1 MEDSSKYQQMQD
13 EMSRFEAEI
22 SGADLPMAPRAVIG
36 AGTFGAVQQQLER
49 AVPPPPPPPAMMPF
63 EPALARMMYP
73 TVPPPPPPPT
83 MMVPASVQRLRPPMG
98 AEGFPGPMPFLRAG
112 LPGPQLIPPPPP
124 KPQPVVL
131 SAAPKLYKQP
141 KDDDEKEKK
150 HESKKRKRSPPPPPP
165 ARASPPPAPAPP
177 PPPVISAPA
186 PAPALDAQPPKA
198 KKEKKNRKVV
208 RTAGGQVWED
218 VTLLDWPDD
227 DFRMFCGDLGNDV
240 TDELLTRTFSKY
252 TSFQRAKVVRT
263 AGGQVWEDVTLLDWP
278 DDDFRMFCGDLGND
292 VTDEL
297 LTRTFSKYTSFQ
309 RAKVIRDKRTNKSK
323 GFGFVSFKD
332 PGDFIKAMKEM
343 DGRYVGS
350 RPIKLRK
357 STWKNRALDVVRK
370 KEKEK
375 QALLSLLLSGN
386 KS

>member
-1 MEDSSKYQQMQD
+1 MM
-13 EMSRFEAEI
+13 
-22 SGADLPMAPRAVIG
+22 GARLMYPG
-36 AGTFGAVQQQLER
+36 
-49 AVPPPPPPPAMMPF
+49 VPPPPPPPS
-63 EPALARMMYP
+63 L
-73 TVPPPPPPPT
+73 
-83 MMVPASVQRLRPPMG
+83 MVPASVQRMRPPG
-98 AEGFPGPMPFLRAG
+98 PSEPFQAPMPFLRPG

-131 SAAPKLYKQP
+131 SAAPKLYKKP
-141 KDDDEKEKK
+141 KEDEEKKEKQ
-150 HESKKRKRSPPPPPP
+150 ESKKRKREREPSPALEAEGAAEAAPSPQPP
-165 ARASPPPAPAPP
+165 PPPAPAPAP
-177 PPPVISAPA
+177 PA
-186 PAPALDAQPPKA
+186 PPDAAPKL
-198 KKEKKNRKVV
+198 KKEKKHRKVI

-252 TSFQRAKVVRT
+252 S
-263 AGGQVWEDVTLLDWP
+263 
-278 DDDFRMFCGDLGND
+278 
-292 VTDEL
+292 
-297 LTRTFSKYTSFQ
+297 SFQ

-375 QALLSLLLSGN
+375 AALLSLLMSGN

>member
-1 MEDSSKYQQMQD
+1 MDDSSKFQQMQD

-22 SGADLPMAPRAVIG
+22 SGSGPIRPVIG
-36 AGTFGAVQQQLER
+36 AATFGNVQQQLER
-49 AVPPPPPPPAMMPF
+49 SLPPPPPPPQLLAQFDPNVMGARMMFPNVPPPPPPPS
-63 EPALARMMYP
+63 
-73 TVPPPPPPPT
+73 
-83 MMVPASVQRLRPPMG
+83 MMVPASVQRLRPPG
-98 AEGFPGPMPFLRAG
+98 GDPYPGPMPFLRPG
-112 LPGPQLIPPPPP
+112 MPGPQLIPPPPAPP

-131 SAAPKLYKQP
+131 SAAPKLYKPPKENEDKKEKEGKKRKRERPQTPPKIEEKPPEPTPPPQP
-141 KDDDEKEKK
+141 LPIAVTETVLPKTKKEKK
-150 HESKKRKRSPPPPPP
+150 H
-165 ARASPPPAPAPP
+165 
-177 PPPVISAPA
+177 
-186 PAPALDAQPPKA
+186 
-198 KKEKKNRKVV
+198 RKVV

-240 TDELLTRTFSKY
+240 TDELLARTF
-252 TSFQRAKVVRT
+252 
-263 AGGQVWEDVTLLDWP
+263 G
-278 DDDFRMFCGDLGND
+278 
-292 VTDEL
+292 
-297 LTRTFSKYTSFQ
+297 KYTSFQ

-375 QALLSLLLSGN
+375 AALLSLLMSGQ

>member
-1 MEDSSKYQQMQD
+1 MDDSNKYQQMQD

-22 SGADLPMAPRAVIG
+22 SGEHGPLRGVIS
-36 AGTFGAVQQQLER
+36 AGTYGAVQQRLER
-49 AVPPPPPPPAMMPF
+49 AIPPPPPPPAMLSFDPNMSNMPNMPGNMPNMPGNMNMMPRMMFPAVPPPPPPPSMPNMMI
-63 EPALARMMYP
+63 
-73 TVPPPPPPPT
+73 
-83 MMVPASVQRLRPPMG
+83 PASVQRLRPGGMPEFPMH
-98 AEGFPGPMPFLRAG
+98 FLRPG
-112 LPGPQLIPPPPP
+112 MPGPQLAPPPPP
-124 KPQPVVL
+124 RPQPVVL

-141 KDDDEKEKK
+141 KDEDKDKEK
-150 HESKKRKRSPPPPPP
+150 HETKKRKRSPPAARPLTPPRVPT
-165 ARASPPPAPAPP
+165 PPPAPLV
-177 PPPVISAPA
+177 PVAVAVTVPVPDTA
-186 PAPALDAQPPKA
+186 VPKP
-198 KKEKKNRKVV
+198 KKEKKHR
-208 RTAGGQVWED
+208 
-218 VTLLDWPDD
+218 
-227 DFRMFCGDLGNDV
+227 
-240 TDELLTRTFSKY
+240 
-252 TSFQRAKVVRT
+252 KVVRT

-357 STWKNRALDVVRK
+357 STWKSRALDVVRK

-375 QALLSLLLSGN
+375 AALLSLLMAGN

>member
-1 MEDSSKYQQMQD
+1 MDDSSKFQQMQD

-22 SGADLPMAPRAVIG
+22 SGSDMVIRPVIG

-49 AVPPPPPPPAMMPF
+49 AVPPPPPPPALLSQFDPSVMG
-63 EPALARMMYP
+63 ARLMYP
-73 TVPPPPPPPT
+73 NVPPPPPPPS
-83 MMVPASVQRLRPPMG
+83 MMVPASVQRLRPSGPPDPY
-98 AEGFPGPMPFLRAG
+98 PGPLPFLRPG

-131 SAAPKLYKQP
+131 SAAPKLYKPKP
-141 KDDDEKEKK
+141 KDDELKKEK
-150 HESKKRKRSPPPPPP
+150 HESKKRKRERAPSPVRIAVPK
-165 ARASPPPAPAPP
+165 SPPAPP
-177 PPPVISAPA
+177 PPAPVDVSV
-186 PAPALDAQPPKA
+186 PKG
-198 KKEKKNRKVV
+198 KKEKKHRKVV

-240 TDELLTRTFSKY
+240 TDELLTRTF
-252 TSFQRAKVVRT
+252 
-263 AGGQVWEDVTLLDWP
+263 G
-278 DDDFRMFCGDLGND
+278 
-292 VTDEL
+292 
-297 LTRTFSKYTSFQ
+297 KYTSFQ

-375 QALLSLLLSGN
+375 AALLALLMSGN

>member
-1 MEDSSKYQQMQD
+1 MDEPSKFQQMQD

-22 SGADLPMAPRAVIG
+22 SGADIPSVAHRPVIG
-36 AGTFGAVQQQLER
+36 AGTFGAVQRQLEGT
-49 AVPPPPPPPAMMPF
+49 VPPPPPPPSLMPPF
-63 EPALARMMYP
+63 DPNVLGARMMFP
-73 TVPPPPPPPT
+73 TVPPPPPPPS
-83 MMVPASVQRLRPPMG
+83 MMVPASVQRHRPPG
-98 AEGFPGPMPFLRAG
+98 PPDNFPGPMPFLRPG
-112 LPGPQLIPPPPP
+112 MPGPQLIPPPPP
-124 KPQPVVL
+124 KPQPIVL

-141 KDDDEKEKK
+141 KDDEEKKDK
-150 HESKKRKRSPPPPPP
+150 HESRKRKREPPPPPP
-165 ARASPPPAPAPP
+165 KPEPLVVIPEPTPPPQPLPITTTE
-177 PPPVISAPA
+177 PVV
-186 PAPALDAQPPKA
+186 PK
-198 KKEKKNRKVV
+198 KKEKKSRKVV

-252 TSFQRAKVVRT
+252 SSFQRAKVV
-263 AGGQVWEDVTLLDWP
+263 
-278 DDDFRMFCGDLGND
+278 
-292 VTDEL
+292 
-297 LTRTFSKYTSFQ
+297 
-309 RAKVIRDKRTNKSK
+309 RDKRTNKSK

-357 STWKNRALDVVRK
+357 STWKNRSLDIVRK

-375 QALLSLLLSGN
+375 AALLSLLMSTN

>member
-22 SGADLPMAPRAVIG
+22 SGGDVVGAAVSRAVIG
-36 AGTFGAVQQQLER
+36 AATFGAVQQQLER
-49 AVPPPPPPPAMMPF
+49 AAAPVMPAFDMT
-63 EPALARMMYP
+63 MMYP
-73 TVPPPPPPPT
+73 TVPPPPPPPSI
-83 MMVPASVQRLRPPMG
+83 MVPSQVRMRPGGPGEGGFPPALPYLRP
-98 AEGFPGPMPFLRAG
+98 G

-141 KDDDEKEKK
+141 KEDEEKKEKE
-150 HESKKRKRSPPPPPP
+150 SRKRKRSPPPPPP
-165 ARASPPPAPAPP
+165 RPEPVVEAPPVVAPP
-177 PPPVISAPA
+177 PPTISVPDTLTK
-186 PAPALDAQPPKA
+186 P

-252 TSFQRAKVVRT
+252 S
-263 AGGQVWEDVTLLDWP
+263 
-278 DDDFRMFCGDLGND
+278 
-292 VTDEL
+292 
-297 LTRTFSKYTSFQ
+297 SFQ

-357 STWKNRALDVVRK
+357 STWRTRSLDVVRK

-375 QALLSLLLSGN
+375 AALLSLLMSGN

>member
-1 MEDSSKYQQMQD
+1 MEESSKFQQMQD

-22 SGADLPMAPRAVIG
+22 SGGTGRAVIG
-36 AGTFGAVQQQLER
+36 SGTWDAVQARLER
-49 AVPPPPPPPAMMPF
+49 VAPMQAPPEPSPSIMAPYEPTLVYPAVPPPPPPPS
-63 EPALARMMYP
+63 LL
-73 TVPPPPPPPT
+73 
-83 MMVPASVQRLRPPMG
+83 VPAQVQRLRSSTAAMD
-98 AEGFPGPMPFLRAG
+98 GFGSPIPFLRPG

-141 KDDDEKEKK
+141 KEDDDKKEK
-150 HESKKRKRSPPPPPP
+150 SASRKRKRDRSSEPPT
-165 ARASPPPAPAPP
+165 PAPAPP
-177 PPPVISAPA
+177 APLVPPPAPVITVDVTVKP
-186 PAPALDAQPPKA
+186 

-240 TDELLTRTFSKY
+240 TDELLIRTFSKY
-252 TSFQRAKVVRT
+252 S
-263 AGGQVWEDVTLLDWP
+263 
-278 DDDFRMFCGDLGND
+278 
-292 VTDEL
+292 
-297 LTRTFSKYTSFQ
+297 SFQ

-357 STWKNRALDVVRK
+357 STWKNRALDIVRK

-375 QALLSLLLSGN
+375 AALLSLLMTGN
-386 KS
+386 KG

>member
-1 MEDSSKYQQMQD
+1 MDDPSKFQQMQD

-22 SGADLPMAPRAVIG
+22 SGSGPGVRPVIG

-49 AVPPPPPPPAMMPF
+49 LPPPPPMPNLMPPFDPSIMNGRMMFPAIPPPPPPPS
-63 EPALARMMYP
+63 
-73 TVPPPPPPPT
+73 
-83 MMVPASVQRLRPPMG
+83 MMVPASVQVQRLRFPIGPS
-98 AEGFPGPMPFLRAG
+98 EQFPGPIPFLRPG
-112 LPGPQLIPPPPP
+112 MQGPQLLPPPPAPP
-124 KPQPVVL
+124 KPQPVIL

-141 KDDDEKEKK
+141 KVDEEKKEK
-150 HESKKRKRSPPPPPP
+150 ESKKRKRERAVTPPVEEVEKIPEPAPEPPP
-165 ARASPPPAPAPP
+165 
-177 PPPVISAPA
+177 
-186 PAPALDAQPPKA
+186 QPLPITVTETVVTKP
-198 KKEKKNRKVV
+198 KKEKKHRKVV

-240 TDELLTRTFSKY
+240 TDELLARTFGKY
-252 TSFQRAKVVRT
+252 SSFQRAKVV
-263 AGGQVWEDVTLLDWP
+263 
-278 DDDFRMFCGDLGND
+278 
-292 VTDEL
+292 
-297 LTRTFSKYTSFQ
+297 
-309 RAKVIRDKRTNKSK
+309 RDKRTNKSK

-357 STWKNRALDVVRK
+357 STWKNRSLDIVRK

-375 QALLSLLLSGN
+375 AALLSLLMSAN

>member
-1 MEDSSKYQQMQD
+1 MDDSNKFQQMQD

-22 SGADLPMAPRAVIG
+22 SGGEIATGPRAVISSS
-36 AGTFGAVQQQLER
+36 TFGAAQQRLER
-49 AVPPPPPPPAMMPF
+49 
-63 EPALARMMYP
+63 
-73 TVPPPPPPPT
+73 VPPPPPPPT
-83 MMVPASVQRLRPPMG
+83 LLPPPYDSPVMDNGMMGSSLMYPGVPQTSSLMVPASVQRLRPSEHSDPY
-98 AEGFPGPMPFLRAG
+98 PGPMPFLRPG
-112 LPGPQLIPPPPP
+112 LPGPQLVPPPPP
-124 KPQPVVL
+124 KPQPIVL

-141 KDDDEKEKK
+141 KDDDDKKEKEG
-150 HESKKRKRSPPPPPP
+150 KKRKREPSPVPEVIVQREPTPP
-165 ARASPPPAPAPP
+165 PAPP
-177 PPPVISAPA
+177 PPPQDTAPK
-186 PAPALDAQPPKA
+186 L
-198 KKEKKNRKVV
+198 KKEKKHRKVI
-208 RTAGGQVWED
+208 
-218 VTLLDWPDD
+218 
-227 DFRMFCGDLGNDV
+227 
-240 TDELLTRTFSKY
+240 
-252 TSFQRAKVVRT
+252 RT

-357 STWKNRALDVVRK
+357 STWRSRALDVVRR

-375 QALLSLLLSGN
+375 AALLSLLMAG
-386 KS
+386 KAQH

>member
-22 SGADLPMAPRAVIG
+22 SGAEAARPVIG
-36 AGTFGAVQQQLER
+36 SATFDAVQQQLDR
-49 AVPPPPPPPAMMPF
+49 VVPPPPPPPALLAPFDHSMSGMMGP
-63 EPALARMMYP
+63 RVMYP
-73 TVPPPPPPPT
+73 TVPPPPPPPS
-83 MMVPASVQRLRPPMG
+83 MMVPASVQRLRPPSSDS
-98 AEGFPGPMPFLRAG
+98 FPPPLSFIRPGV
-112 LPGPQLIPPPPP
+112 PGPQLIPPPPP
-124 KPQPVVL
+124 KQPAIL

-141 KDDDEKEKK
+141 KEEDVKKEKE
-150 HESKKRKRSPPPPPP
+150 SRKRKRSPPPAP
-165 ARASPPPAPAPP
+165 APRAPSPPPAPAPP
-177 PPPVISAPA
+177 PPPPA
-186 PAPALDAQPPKA
+186 CEALVPKA

-240 TDELLTRTFSKY
+240 TDELLTRTFGKY
-252 TSFQRAKVVRT
+252 S
-263 AGGQVWEDVTLLDWP
+263 
-278 DDDFRMFCGDLGND
+278 
-292 VTDEL
+292 
-297 LTRTFSKYTSFQ
+297 SFQ

-375 QALLSLLLSGN
+375 AALLSLLMSGN

>member
-1 MEDSSKYQQMQD
+1 MDDSSKFQQMQD

-22 SGADLPMAPRAVIG
+22 SGSEMVAIRPVIG
-36 AGTFGAVQQQLER
+36 ASTFGVVQQQLER
-49 AVPPPPPPPAMMPF
+49 AMPPPPPPPAIMQTFDSSIMGARLMYPAVPPPPPPPS
-63 EPALARMMYP
+63 
-73 TVPPPPPPPT
+73 
-83 MMVPASVQRLRPPMG
+83 MMVPASVQRLRPPG
-98 AEGFPGPMPFLRAG
+98 PGEFLGPMPFLRPG
-112 LPGPQLIPPPPP
+112 VPGPQLIPPPP
-124 KPQPVVL
+124 KPQPVIL

-141 KDDDEKEKK
+141 KEDDTKK
-150 HESKKRKRSPPPPPP
+150 DRHEGKKRKRERQQSPPKEIEVVEV
-165 ARASPPPAPAPP
+165 PPPAPAPP
-177 PPPVISAPA
+177 PPAPVGIEPV
-186 PAPALDAQPPKA
+186 QKV
-198 KKEKKNRKVV
+198 KKEKKHRKVV

-240 TDELLTRTFSKY
+240 TDELLTRTF
-252 TSFQRAKVVRT
+252 
-263 AGGQVWEDVTLLDWP
+263 G
-278 DDDFRMFCGDLGND
+278 
-292 VTDEL
+292 
-297 LTRTFSKYTSFQ
+297 KYTSFQ

-357 STWKNRALDVVRK
+357 STWKTRALDVVRK

-375 QALLSLLLSGN
+375 AALLSLLMSGN

>member
-1 MEDSSKYQQMQD
+1 MDDSNKFQQMQD

-22 SGADLPMAPRAVIG
+22 SGSELGGGPRAVIS
-36 AGTFGAVQQQLER
+36 ASTFGAAQQRLER
-49 AVPPPPPPPAMMPF
+49 VHPPPPPPSLMPPPFDPSVMGAQLMYPGVPPPPPPPS
-63 EPALARMMYP
+63 L
-73 TVPPPPPPPT
+73 
-83 MMVPASVQRLRPPMG
+83 MVPASVQRLRPSNAPDPY
-98 AEGFPGPMPFLRAG
+98 PGPMPFLRPG

-124 KPQPVVL
+124 KPQAVVL
-131 SAAPKLYKQP
+131 SAAPKLYRQP
-141 KDDDEKEKK
+141 NDEEKKEK
-150 HESKKRKRSPPPPPP
+150 ESKKRKREREPSPIVELIEPEPTP
-165 ARASPPPAPAPP
+165 AAPPAPTT
-177 PPPVISAPA
+177 
-186 PAPALDAQPPKA
+186 QPTDGTPKL
-198 KKEKKNRKVV
+198 KKEKKHRKVI
-208 RTAGGQVWED
+208 RTAGGQTWED

-252 TSFQRAKVVRT
+252 S
-263 AGGQVWEDVTLLDWP
+263 
-278 DDDFRMFCGDLGND
+278 
-292 VTDEL
+292 
-297 LTRTFSKYTSFQ
+297 SFQ

-357 STWKNRALDVVRK
+357 STWRNRALDVVRR

-375 QALLSLLLSGN
+375 AALLSLLMAGN

>member
-1 MEDSSKYQQMQD
+1 MDDSNKYQQMQD

-22 SGADLPMAPRAVIG
+22 SGDGPRAVIG
-36 AGTFGAVQQQLER
+36 AGTFGAVQQRLER
-49 AVPPPPPPPAMMPF
+49 AMPPPPPPPALLGFDAGAGAAP
-63 EPALARMMYP
+63 RMMFP
-73 TVPPPPPPPT
+73 TVPPPPPPPNMSN
-83 MMVPASVQRLRPPMG
+83 MMVPASVQQRLRPPGM
-98 AEGFPGPMPFLRAG
+98 PGMMQGMPGMPGMSGMPGMPAMPGMPGIQMPDFQMSFLRAG
-112 LPGPQLIPPPPP
+112 LPGPQLPPPPP
-124 KPQPVVL
+124 KPQPAVL

-141 KDDDEKEKK
+141 KEDKEEK

-165 ARASPPPAPAPP
+165 KPEPAPREPTPPPAPAPP
-177 PPPVISAPA
+177 PVPLLVTETMM
-186 PAPALDAQPPKA
+186 PKN
-198 KKEKKNRKVV
+198 KKEKKHRKVV

-240 TDELLTRTFSKY
+240 TDELL
-252 TSFQRAKVVRT
+252 
-263 AGGQVWEDVTLLDWP
+263 
-278 DDDFRMFCGDLGND
+278 
-292 VTDEL
+292 
-297 LTRTFSKYTSFQ
+297 YTSFQ

-375 QALLSLLLSGN
+375 AALLSLLMAGN

>member
-1 MEDSSKYQQMQD
+1 MDNSSKLQQMQD

-22 SGADLPMAPRAVIG
+22 SGSDLLAMRPVIG

-49 AVPPPPPPPAMMPF
+49 ALPHPPAMMPQF
-63 EPALARMMYP
+63 DVMGARLMYP
-73 TVPPPPPPPT
+73 TVPPPPPPPS
-83 MMVPASVQRLRPPMG
+83 MMVPASVQRRPPG
-98 AEGFPGPMPFLRAG
+98 SEVFPPHPFIRPG
-112 LPGPQLIPPPPP
+112 IPGPQIPPPPP

-131 SAAPKLYKQP
+131 TAAPKLYKQSKEDEAL
-141 KDDDEKEKK
+141 KDQLDG
-150 HESKKRKRSPPPPPP
+150 KKRKRERPLTPPREPEIEPLPPPP
-165 ARASPPPAPAPP
+165 
-177 PPPVISAPA
+177 IIHIDTSA
-186 PAPALDAQPPKA
+186 PKA
-198 KKEKKNRKVV
+198 KKEKKHRKVV
-208 RTAGGQVWED
+208 RTAGGQTWED

-240 TDELLTRTFSKY
+240 TDELLTRTFGKY
-252 TSFQRAKVVRT
+252 S
-263 AGGQVWEDVTLLDWP
+263 
-278 DDDFRMFCGDLGND
+278 
-292 VTDEL
+292 
-297 LTRTFSKYTSFQ
+297 SFQ

-357 STWKNRALDVVRK
+357 STWKNRSLDVVRK

-375 QALLSLLLSGN
+375 AALLSQLMSGN

>member
-1 MEDSSKYQQMQD
+1 MDDSSKYQQMQD

-22 SGADLPMAPRAVIG
+22 SGGEMIPAMRPVIG
-36 AGTFGAVQQQLER
+36 AATYGAVQQRLER
-49 AVPPPPPPPAMMPF
+49 AGPPGPQLMSPFDPPLMF
-63 EPALARMMYP
+63 P
-73 TVPPPPPPPT
+73 TVPPPPPPPSI
-83 MMVPASVQRLRPPMG
+83 MVPPQVQRLRPPLSM
-98 AEGFPGPMPFLRAG
+98 EGFAPPMPFLRPG
-112 LPGPQLIPPPPP
+112 LPGPQLVPPPPP
-124 KPQPVVL
+124 KPQPVIL
-131 SAAPKLYKQP
+131 SAAPKLYKKP
-141 KDDDEKEKK
+141 KEDEEKKEKS
-150 HESKKRKRSPPPPPP
+150 ESKKRKREAVPLEE
-165 ARASPPPAPAPP
+165 AAPAPAPP
-177 PPPVISAPA
+177 SPA
-186 PAPALDAQPPKA
+186 PASPVPVAPPPPCISVPDPAVAKP

-240 TDELLTRTFSKY
+240 TDELLTRTFGKY
-252 TSFQRAKVVRT
+252 S
-263 AGGQVWEDVTLLDWP
+263 
-278 DDDFRMFCGDLGND
+278 
-292 VTDEL
+292 
-297 LTRTFSKYTSFQ
+297 SFQ

-357 STWKNRALDVVRK
+357 STWKHRSLDVVRK

-375 QALLSLLLSGN
+375 AALLSLLMAGN

>member
-1 MEDSSKYQQMQD
+1 MEDSSKFQQMQD

-22 SGADLPMAPRAVIG
+22 SGGEIPGIMRPVIG

-49 AVPPPPPPPAMMPF
+49 ALPPPPPPPTMLAMEGMFAPRMMFPSVPPPPPPPS
-63 EPALARMMYP
+63 
-73 TVPPPPPPPT
+73 
-83 MMVPASVQRLRPPMG
+83 MMVPASVQRLRGPCPD
-98 AEGFPGPMPFLRAG
+98 GFPGGMPFMRPAM
-112 LPGPQLIPPPPP
+112 PGPQLIPPPPP
-124 KPQPVVL
+124 KPQPVIL

-141 KDDDEKEKK
+141 KDDEEKKEK
-150 HESKKRKRSPPPPPP
+150 HEKKKKKRPRSPPPRPPP
-165 ARASPPPAPAPP
+165 ASPPPPPAPAPQP
-177 PPPVISAPA
+177 LPVTITTTTETVAP
-186 PAPALDAQPPKA
+186 KV
-198 KKEKKNRKVV
+198 KKEKKSRKVV

-218 VTLLDWPDD
+218 VSLL
-227 DFRMFCGDLGNDV
+227 
-240 TDELLTRTFSKY
+240 E
-252 TSFQRAKVVRT
+252 
-263 AGGQVWEDVTLLDWP
+263 WP

-357 STWKNRALDVVRK
+357 SSWKNRSLDVVRK
-370 KEKEK
+370 KEKERA
-375 QALLSLLLSGN
+375 ALLSLLMSQN

>member
-1 MEDSSKYQQMQD
+1 MDDPSKFQQMQD

-22 SGADLPMAPRAVIG
+22 SGADLPSVALRPVI
-36 AGTFGAVQQQLER
+36 AAATFGAVQRQLEG
-49 AVPPPPPPPAMMPF
+49 ALPPPPPPPALLASF
-63 EPALARMMYP
+63 DAGVLGARMMFP
-73 TVPPPPPPPT
+73 TVPPPPPPPS
-83 MMVPASVQRLRPPMG
+83 MMVPASVQRLRPPG
-98 AEGFPGPMPFLRAG
+98 PPDNFPTPMPFLRPG
-112 LPGPQLIPPPPP
+112 VPGPQLIPPPPP

-141 KDDDEKEKK
+141 KEDEEKK
-150 HESKKRKRSPPPPPP
+150 KQESRKRKREPPPPPP
-165 ARASPPPAPAPP
+165 KPEPVIAPPEPAPTPQP
-177 PPPVISAPA
+177 LPVSVTESVV
-186 PAPALDAQPPKA
+186 PKV
-198 KKEKKNRKVV
+198 KKEKKSRKVV

-252 TSFQRAKVVRT
+252 SSFQRAKVV
-263 AGGQVWEDVTLLDWP
+263 
-278 DDDFRMFCGDLGND
+278 
-292 VTDEL
+292 
-297 LTRTFSKYTSFQ
+297 
-309 RAKVIRDKRTNKSK
+309 RDKRTNKSK

-357 STWKNRALDVVRK
+357 STWKNRSLDIVRK

-375 QALLSLLLSGN
+375 AALLSLLMSAN

>member
-1 MEDSSKYQQMQD
+1 MDDSTKYQQMQD

-22 SGADLPMAPRAVIG
+22 SGGDTIISAPTRAVIG
-36 AGTFGAVQQQLER
+36 AATFGAVQQQLER
-49 AVPPPPPPPAMMPF
+49 AAAPPMMAFESAM
-63 EPALARMMYP
+63 AAGMMYP
-73 TVPPPPPPPT
+73 TVPPPPPPPAI
-83 MMVPASVQRLRPPMG
+83 MVPSQVRLRPMG
-98 AEGFPGPMPFLRAG
+98 GDPFASVLPFLRPG
-112 LPGPQLIPPPPP
+112 LPGPQLLPP

-131 SAAPKLYKQP
+131 SAAPQLYKQP
-141 KDDDEKEKK
+141 KEDEEKK
-150 HESKKRKRSPPPPPP
+150 DKESRKRKRSPPPPPP
-165 ARASPPPAPAPP
+165 PPKPEPVVEPVLPAPP
-177 PPPVISAPA
+177 PPPVISATEIVTKP
-186 PAPALDAQPPKA
+186 

-252 TSFQRAKVVRT
+252 S
-263 AGGQVWEDVTLLDWP
+263 
-278 DDDFRMFCGDLGND
+278 
-292 VTDEL
+292 
-297 LTRTFSKYTSFQ
+297 SFQ

-375 QALLSLLLSGN
+375 AVLLSLLMSGN

>member
-1 MEDSSKYQQMQD
+1 
-13 EMSRFEAEI
+13 
-22 SGADLPMAPRAVIG
+22 MA
-36 AGTFGAVQQQLER
+36 AG
-49 AVPPPPPPPAMMPF
+49 
-63 EPALARMMYP
+63 MMYP
-73 TVPPPPPPPT
+73 TVPPPPPPPSI
-83 MMVPASVQRLRPPMG
+83 MVPSQVRLRPGGPNDP
-98 AEGFPGPMPFLRAG
+98 FPPGLPYLRPG

-141 KDDDEKEKK
+141 KEDEEKKEKE
-150 HESKKRKRSPPPPPP
+150 SRKRKHSPPPPPP
-165 ARASPPPAPAPP
+165 PRPEPVVEPVLPTPP
-177 PPPVISAPA
+177 PPPVLSTPDVVTK
-186 PAPALDAQPPKA
+186 P
-198 KKEKKNRKVV
+198 KKEKKNR
-208 RTAGGQVWED
+208 
-218 VTLLDWPDD
+218 
-227 DFRMFCGDLGNDV
+227 
-240 TDELLTRTFSKY
+240 
-252 TSFQRAKVVRT
+252 KVVRT

-375 QALLSLLLSGN
+375 AALLSLLMSGN

>member
-1 MEDSSKYQQMQD
+1 MQD

-22 SGADLPMAPRAVIG
+22 SGSELIAGPRAVISSS
-36 AGTFGAVQQQLER
+36 TFGTAQQRLDR
-49 AVPPPPPPPAMMPF
+49 VPPPPPPPSLLPPPF
-63 EPALARMMYP
+63 DPNVMGARLMYP
-73 TVPPPPPPPT
+73 GVPPPPPPSSL
-83 MMVPASVQRLRPPMG
+83 MVPASVQRLRPPG
-98 AEGFPGPMPFLRAG
+98 PTESYPGPIPFLRPG

-141 KDDDEKEKK
+141 KEDEEKK
-150 HESKKRKRSPPPPPP
+150 DKESKKRKREREPSPLPEPLVEPEPMP
-165 ARASPPPAPAPP
+165 APPPAPAPP
-177 PPPVISAPA
+177 IITSSDTAPK
-186 PAPALDAQPPKA
+186 L
-198 KKEKKNRKVV
+198 KKEKKHRKVI

-252 TSFQRAKVVRT
+252 SSFQRAKVV
-263 AGGQVWEDVTLLDWP
+263 
-278 DDDFRMFCGDLGND
+278 
-292 VTDEL
+292 
-297 LTRTFSKYTSFQ
+297 
-309 RAKVIRDKRTNKSK
+309 RDKRTNKSK

-357 STWKNRALDVVRK
+357 STWKNRALDVVRR

-375 QALLSLLLSGN
+375 AALLSLLMSGN

>member
-1 MEDSSKYQQMQD
+1 MLKLNQYYMLQ
-13 EMSRFEAEI
+13 
-22 SGADLPMAPRAVIG
+22 
-36 AGTFGAVQQQLER
+36 
-49 AVPPPPPPPAMMPF
+49 
-63 EPALARMMYP
+63 
-73 TVPPPPPPPT
+73 
-83 MMVPASVQRLRPPMG
+83 VQRLRPPGMP
-98 AEGFPGPMPFLRAG
+98 ECFPGPMPFLRPG

-141 KDDDEKEKK
+141 KEDEDKKEK
-150 HESKKRKRSPPPPPP
+150 HESRKRKRSPPAAAARVEPQPEP
-165 ARASPPPAPAPP
+165 APMPAPP
-177 PPPVISAPA
+177 PPPIITPEPPA
-186 PAPALDAQPPKA
+186 AKP
-198 KKEKKNRKVV
+198 KKEKKNR
-208 RTAGGQVWED
+208 
-218 VTLLDWPDD
+218 
-227 DFRMFCGDLGNDV
+227 
-240 TDELLTRTFSKY
+240 
-252 TSFQRAKVVRT
+252 KVVRT

-375 QALLSLLLSGN
+375 AALLSLLMSNN

>member
-1 MEDSSKYQQMQD
+1 MDDSSKFQQMQD

-22 SGADLPMAPRAVIG
+22 SGAGAPTLRPVIG
-36 AGTFGAVQQQLER
+36 AATFGAVQQQLER
-49 AVPPPPPPPAMMPF
+49 SLPPPPPPPTLLASFDPNVMGARMMFPAVPPPPPPPS
-63 EPALARMMYP
+63 
-73 TVPPPPPPPT
+73 
-83 MMVPASVQRLRPPMG
+83 MMVPASVQRLRPNSGPLDQ
-98 AEGFPGPMPFLRAG
+98 FPGAMAFLRPG
-112 LPGPQLIPPPPP
+112 MPGPQLIPPPPAPP
-124 KPQPVVL
+124 KPQPVIL

-141 KDDDEKEKK
+141 KEDEDRYDKEGKK
-150 HESKKRKRSPPPPPP
+150 KKRPRPLTPPSEMEKPP
-165 ARASPPPAPAPP
+165 SPPPAPPQPLPVVSEMLAP
-177 PPPVISAPA
+177 
-186 PAPALDAQPPKA
+186 K
-198 KKEKKNRKVV
+198 KKEKKHRKVV

-240 TDELLTRTFSKY
+240 TDELLARTFGKY
-252 TSFQRAKVVRT
+252 S
-263 AGGQVWEDVTLLDWP
+263 
-278 DDDFRMFCGDLGND
+278 
-292 VTDEL
+292 
-297 LTRTFSKYTSFQ
+297 SFQ

-375 QALLSLLLSGN
+375 AALLSLLMSAN

>member
-1 MEDSSKYQQMQD
+1 MDDSSKFQQMQD

-22 SGADLPMAPRAVIG
+22 SGSDMVIRPVIG
-36 AGTFGAVQQQLER
+36 AATFGAVQEQLER
-49 AVPPPPPPPAMMPF
+49 SVPPQAAMMPQFDPSVMGARLMFPSIPPPPPPPS
-63 EPALARMMYP
+63 
-73 TVPPPPPPPT
+73 
-83 MMVPASVQRLRPPMG
+83 MMVPASVQRLRPTGPPDPY
-98 AEGFPGPMPFLRAG
+98 PGPMPFLRPG

-141 KDDDEKEKK
+141 KDDEQKKEKQ
-150 HESKKRKRSPPPPPP
+150 ESKKRKRERPPTPPRVSPPVQET
-165 ARASPPPAPAPP
+165 PPPAPAPP
-177 PPPVISAPA
+177 PVLTETSAP
-186 PAPALDAQPPKA
+186 KG
-198 KKEKKNRKVV
+198 KKEKKHRKVV

-240 TDELLTRTFSKY
+240 TDELLTRTFGKY
-252 TSFQRAKVVRT
+252 A
-263 AGGQVWEDVTLLDWP
+263 
-278 DDDFRMFCGDLGND
+278 
-292 VTDEL
+292 
-297 LTRTFSKYTSFQ
+297 SFQ

-375 QALLSLLLSGN
+375 AALLALLMSGN

>member
-1 MEDSSKYQQMQD
+1 MEDKYRQMQD

-22 SGADLPMAPRAVIG
+22 SGREMALGAQAMRPVIG
-36 AGTFGAVQQQLER
+36 AGTFGAVQQQLDR
-49 AVPPPPPPPAMMPF
+49 QTLPPPPPPPMLPPF
-63 EPALARMMYP
+63 DMSCGLAPRMMFP
-73 TVPPPPPPPT
+73 GLQPPPPPPS
-83 MMVPASVQRLRPPMG
+83 MMVPASVQRLRPLD
-98 AEGFPGPMPFLRAG
+98 ASDAYAGPMQPMQFMRPN

-124 KPQPVVL
+124 KPQPVIL

-141 KDDDEKEKK
+141 KKSEEKRDKSPEHKK
-150 HESKKRKRSPPPPPP
+150 KKKEAPPPP
-165 ARASPPPAPAPP
+165 APKVEPPPPAPAPP
-177 PPPVISAPA
+177 PPP
-186 PAPALDAQPPKA
+186 ALAVTTITETVTVPKA

-240 TDELLTRTFSKY
+240 TDELLQRTFGKY
-252 TSFQRAKVVRT
+252 SSFQRAKVV
-263 AGGQVWEDVTLLDWP
+263 
-278 DDDFRMFCGDLGND
+278 
-292 VTDEL
+292 
-297 LTRTFSKYTSFQ
+297 
-309 RAKVIRDKRTNKSK
+309 RDKRTNKSK
-323 GFGFVSFKD
+323 GFGFVSFKE
-332 PGDFIKAMKEM
+332 PSDFIKAMKEM

-357 STWKNRALDVVRK
+357 SSWKNRSLDIVRK

-375 QALLSLLLSGN
+375 AALLSLLMSGG

>member
-1 MEDSSKYQQMQD
+1 MDDSNKFQQMQD

-22 SGADLPMAPRAVIG
+22 SGSEIAANPRAVISSS
-36 AGTFGAVQQQLER
+36 TFGAAQQRLER
-49 AVPPPPPPPAMMPF
+49 VPPPPPPPALLPPPF
-63 EPALARMMYP
+63 ESGVIDPGMMGTGLMYP
-73 TVPPPPPPPT
+73 GVPQPT
-83 MMVPASVQRLRPPMG
+83 PSSLMVPASVQRLRPSGPSDPY
-98 AEGFPGPMPFLRAG
+98 PGPMPFLRPG

-131 SAAPKLYKQP
+131 SAAPKLYKQN
-141 KDDDEKEKK
+141 KDDDDKKEKEG
-150 HESKKRKRSPPPPPP
+150 KKRKREPSPVVEVVVPREPT
-165 ARASPPPAPAPP
+165 PPPAPAPP
-177 PPPVISAPA
+177 PPQDTAPK
-186 PAPALDAQPPKA
+186 L
-198 KKEKKNRKVV
+198 KKEKKHRKVI
-208 RTAGGQVWED
+208 
-218 VTLLDWPDD
+218 
-227 DFRMFCGDLGNDV
+227 
-240 TDELLTRTFSKY
+240 
-252 TSFQRAKVVRT
+252 RT

-357 STWKNRALDVVRK
+357 STWRSRALDVVRR

-375 QALLSLLLSGN
+375 AALLSLLMAGN
-386 KS
+386 KAAQH

>member
-1 MEDSSKYQQMQD
+1 MDDSCKFQQMQD

-22 SGADLPMAPRAVIG
+22 SGSGGPSMRPVIG
-36 AGTFGAVQQQLER
+36 AATFGAVQQQLER
-49 AVPPPPPPPAMMPF
+49 SLPPPPPPPALLASF
-63 EPALARMMYP
+63 DHSVLSARMIFP
-73 TVPPPPPPPT
+73 TGAPPQPPQS
-83 MMVPASVQRLRPPMG
+83 MMVPASVQRLRPPSG
-98 AEGFPGPMPFLRAG
+98 PGDYTAPIPFLRPG
-112 LPGPQLIPPPPP
+112 LPGPQLIPPPPAPP
-124 KPQPVVL
+124 KPQPVIL

-141 KDDDEKEKK
+141 KDDDDKK
-150 HESKKRKRSPPPPPP
+150 ESKKKKRSRPITPPPEIEKPLT
-165 ARASPPPAPAPP
+165 PPPAPQPL
-177 PPPVISAPA
+177 PVPVSVSET
-186 PAPALDAQPPKA
+186 LVPKA
-198 KKEKKNRKVV
+198 KKEKKHRKVV

-240 TDELLTRTFSKY
+240 TDELLARTFGKY
-252 TSFQRAKVVRT
+252 S
-263 AGGQVWEDVTLLDWP
+263 
-278 DDDFRMFCGDLGND
+278 
-292 VTDEL
+292 
-297 LTRTFSKYTSFQ
+297 SFQ

-375 QALLSLLLSGN
+375 AALLSLLMSAN

>member
-1 MEDSSKYQQMQD
+1 MDEPNKFQQMQD

-22 SGADLPMAPRAVIG
+22 SGTDVAVAAVAVRPVIG
-36 AGTFGAVQQQLER
+36 SATFGSVQQQLER
-49 AVPPPPPPPAMMPF
+49 VPPPPPPPSIMPPFDSAM
-63 EPALARMMYP
+63 LGARMMYP
-73 TVPPPPPPPT
+73 TVPPPPPPPS
-83 MMVPASVQRLRPPMG
+83 MMIPASVQRLRPPG
-98 AEGFPGPMPFLRAG
+98 IPDVYPPPMPFLRPG
-112 LPGPQLIPPPPP
+112 MPGPQLIPPPPP

-131 SAAPKLYKQP
+131 SAAPKLYKQ
-141 KDDDEKEKK
+141 KEDVEKTEK
-150 HESKKRKRSPPPPPP
+150 HESRKRKRERLPSPPKQEVVRLPSPPPPPP
-165 ARASPPPAPAPP
+165 PPI
-177 PPPVISAPA
+177 ISVTETIV
-186 PAPALDAQPPKA
+186 PKA
-198 KKEKKNRKVV
+198 KKEKKHRKVV

-240 TDELLTRTFSKY
+240 TDELLVRTFSKY
-252 TSFQRAKVVRT
+252 S
-263 AGGQVWEDVTLLDWP
+263 
-278 DDDFRMFCGDLGND
+278 
-292 VTDEL
+292 
-297 LTRTFSKYTSFQ
+297 SFQ

-357 STWKNRALDVVRK
+357 STWRARSLDVVRK

-375 QALLSLLLSGN
+375 AALLSQLMAGN
-386 KS
+386 KC

>member
-22 SGADLPMAPRAVIG
+22 SGTDLPMAPRAVIG

-49 AVPPPPPPPAMMPF
+49 AVPPPPPPPSLMPGF
-63 EPALARMMYP
+63 DPALAARMMYP

-98 AEGFPGPMPFLRAG
+98 AEGFPGPIPFLRPG
-112 LPGPQLIPPPPP
+112 LPGPQLIPPPP

-141 KDDDEKEKK
+141 KEDEEKKEK
-150 HESKKRKRSPPPPPP
+150 HESKKRKRSPPPPPQ
-165 ARASPPPAPAPP
+165 RAPTPPPPEPAPAPP
-177 PPPVISAPA
+177 PPPVISVPE
-186 PAPALDAQPPKA
+186 PGVPKP

-240 TDELLTRTFSKY
+240 TDELLI
-252 TSFQRAKVVRT
+252 
-263 AGGQVWEDVTLLDWP
+263 
-278 DDDFRMFCGDLGND
+278 
-292 VTDEL
+292 
-297 LTRTFSKYTSFQ
+297 RTFSKYTSFQ

>member
-1 MEDSSKYQQMQD
+1 MDDSTKYQQMQD

-22 SGADLPMAPRAVIG
+22 SGGDTIISGPARAVIG
-36 AGTFGAVQQQLER
+36 AATFGAVQQQLER
-49 AVPPPPPPPAMMPF
+49 AAAPPMMPSF
-63 EPALARMMYP
+63 EMAATMMYP
-73 TVPPPPPPPT
+73 TVPPPPPPPSI
-83 MMVPASVQRLRPPMG
+83 MVPSQVRMRPGGPPD
-98 AEGFPGPMPFLRAG
+98 GFPPGLPFLRPG

-141 KDDDEKEKK
+141 KEDEEKKEKE
-150 HESKKRKRSPPPPPP
+150 SRKRKRTPPPPPP
-165 ARASPPPAPAPP
+165 RPEPIPEPVLPPAP
-177 PPPVISAPA
+177 PPPVISTPDVVTK
-186 PAPALDAQPPKA
+186 P

-252 TSFQRAKVVRT
+252 S
-263 AGGQVWEDVTLLDWP
+263 
-278 DDDFRMFCGDLGND
+278 
-292 VTDEL
+292 
-297 LTRTFSKYTSFQ
+297 SFQ

-375 QALLSLLLSGN
+375 AALLSLLMSGN